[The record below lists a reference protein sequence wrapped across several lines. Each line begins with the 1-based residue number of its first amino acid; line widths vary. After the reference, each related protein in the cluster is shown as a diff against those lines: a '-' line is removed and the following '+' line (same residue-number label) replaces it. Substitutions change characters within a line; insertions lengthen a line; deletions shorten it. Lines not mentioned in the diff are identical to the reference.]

1 MSIHVF
7 AGPTLPPSRIRGLCP
22 HAVVHPP
29 VRHGDLLRLDP
40 TPSDTVLI
48 IDGLWHQSAPVRH
61 KEILALLADG
71 VRVIGAASMGA
82 LRAAELAP
90 YGMTGVGRI
99 FDDYRTGALD
109 ADDEVAVLQ
118 DGAGRALTFALVNAR
133 AALERAH
140 ADQQVT
146 HDEAVALL
154 RLARA
159 IPYTRRTWAVLGRAA
174 AQDEA
179 LADALG
185 RLDRWRRTHPYDL
198 KREDAEQALA
208 LIAADPDQVTAST
221 WTGQILPTTTSS
233 AAQRTN
239 SVDTDGWA
247 GQPWATSFVRYWD
260 AAFRPGPGRVPLLAA
275 LNHQQL
281 YDPGFPARW
290 RHRVLAAI
298 AGRAAMP
305 RAGALAVANAC
316 GVSTADMTPA
326 QLAFWLTPAEQRDL
340 TRADALAQIMVRCAR
355 WDGAWA
361 VWPSTWQEA
370 AGLLGDPMAA
380 AAAVTAA
387 FKVNTRAEAA
397 DARHSIA
404 HLDTGRISRHLAE
417 RWKLPP
423 SADQAQRDA
432 AARDRAFRDF
442 AGAAEV
448 ARAYYLAAVSAAGA
462 TSSASDSRRT

>member
-1 MSIHVF
+1 MSVHVF
-7 AGPTLPPSRIRGLCP
+7 VGPTLPPSRIRELCP

-29 VRHGDLLRLDP
+29 VRHGDLFRLDP
-40 TPSDTVLI
+40 AAGDTVLI

-61 KEILALLADG
+61 KEILVLLADG
-71 VRVIGAASMGA
+71 GRVIGAASMGA
-82 LRAAELAP
+82 LRAAELAA

-99 FDDYRTGALD
+99 FDDFRTGALN

-118 DGAGRALTFALVNAR
+118 DSDGRALTLALVNVR

-146 HDEAVALL
+146 NAEAVKLL

-159 IPYTRRTWAVLGRAA
+159 IPYARRTWAMLDRTA

-208 LIAADPDQVTAST
+208 LIAADPGQVTAST
-221 WTGQILPTTTSS
+221 CARQILHATIDSATEQTSS
-233 AAQRTN
+233 
-239 SVDTDGWA
+239 VDADGWRA
-247 GQPWATSFVRYWD
+247 QPWVTSFVRYWD
-260 AAFRPGPGRVPLLAA
+260 AAFRPGPGRMPLLAA

-298 AGRAAMP
+298 AGRAATP
-305 RAGALAVANAC
+305 KAGALAIANAC
-316 GVSTADMTPA
+316 GVNTADMRPE

-340 TRADALAQIMVRCAR
+340 TRADALTRIMVRCAR

-361 VWPSTWQEA
+361 VWPSTWGEA
-370 AGLLGDPMAA
+370 AGLLGDPVAA

-387 FKVNTRAEAA
+387 FKMNARAEAA

-404 HLDTGRISRHLAE
+404 HLDTARISRHLAE
-417 RWKLPP
+417 QWRLPP
-423 SADQAQRDA
+423 SADQAERDA
-432 AARDRAFRDF
+432 AARDRALRDF
-442 AGAAEV
+442 AGAVEV

-462 TSSASDSRRT
+462 TSSDSVSRRT

>member
-1 MSIHVF
+1 MSVHVF
-7 AGPTLPPSRIRGLCP
+7 AGPTLPQSRIRELCP
-22 HAVVHPP
+22 HAVAHPP

-40 TPSDTVLI
+40 KPGDTVLI
-48 IDGLWHQSAPVRH
+48 IDGLWHQSAPIRH

-99 FDDYRTGALD
+99 FDAYRTGTLD
-109 ADDEVAVLQ
+109 ADDEVAILQ
-118 DGAGRALTFALVNAR
+118 DSDGRALTLALVNVR

-146 HDEAVALL
+146 HAEAVALL

-159 IPYTRRTWAVLGRAA
+159 IPYARRTWTRLRRAA
-174 AQDEA
+174 TQDET

-185 RLDRWRRTHPYDL
+185 RLDQWRRTHPYDL
-198 KREDAEQALA
+198 KREDAEEALT
-208 LIAADPDQVTAST
+208 LIAADPAQVTAST
-221 WTGQILPTTTSS
+221 WANPILHATIDS
-233 AAQRTN
+233 AAERTGPA
-239 SVDTDGWA
+239 DAEDWT
-247 GQPWATSFVRYWD
+247 GQPWSTSFVRYWD

-290 RHRVLAAI
+290 RHRVLTAI
-298 AGRAAMP
+298 AGRAATP
-305 RAGALAVANAC
+305 KAGALAVAQAC
-316 GVSTADMTPA
+316 GVNTADMTPE

-340 TRADALAQIMVRCAR
+340 TRADTLARIMVRCAR
-355 WDGAWA
+355 WDGAWT
-361 VWPSTWQEA
+361 VWPSTWEEA
-370 AGLLGDPMAA
+370 AGLLSDPVAA
-380 AAAVTAA
+380 AESVTAA
-387 FKVNTRAEAA
+387 FKVNARAEAA

-404 HLDTGRISRHLAE
+404 HLDTRRISRHLAE
-417 RWKLPP
+417 QWKLPP
-423 SADQAQRDA
+423 SADQAERDA

-442 AGAAEV
+442 AGAVEV
-448 ARAYYLAAVSAAGA
+448 ARAYYLAAVSAAGV